1 MKASRNILGD
11 HDFIRSFGILP
22 GKQRIT
28 KCLKTF
34 ALARKRVP
42 LGKRL
47 PGFLKKE
54 PLITDLHDRGSTIVI
69 DIGEIISE
77 FCVNAVDAFLF
88 QSVIALLITL
98 LVFKCD
104 IRIGV
109 LHHISIGAHEKICL
123 VIGKPR
129 ACKCEQGE
137 RKGAEK
143 DRHDLRD
150 GLPLYRKAK
159 RCQNRQFC
167 FHHALRSMYYL

>member
-11 HDFIRSFGILP
+11 HDFICSFGISP

-42 LGKRL
+42 LGKNL
-47 PGFLKKE
+47 LWLLKKE
-54 PLITDLHDRGSTIVI
+54 PLITNHHNRRSTKVI
-69 DIGEIISE
+69 DIGKIISE
-77 FCVNAVDAFLF
+77 FCMNSVDALLF

-109 LHHISIGAHEKICL
+109 LHHISIGAHEKIRL
-123 VIGKPR
+123 IVGEPR
-129 ACKCEQGE
+129 ACKCEQG
-137 RKGAEK
+137 K
-143 DRHDLRD
+143 
-150 GLPLYRKAK
+150 
-159 RCQNRQFC
+159 
-167 FHHALRSMYYL
+167 